1 MPQAFDWYLRG
12 LQRYIQFTGRAGR
25 AEFWYYILVYILII
39 LVLRAIDGLLFGV
52 NAGNGVLTW
61 LFWLFSIMPNL
72 AIGARRLHDT
82 GRSGWWLLLSLIPII
97 GLIVLIIW
105 FVSRGAEGDNAFGP
119 APVATPKP
127 IS

>member
-1 MPQAFDWYLRG
+1 MPEAFNWYVRG

-39 LVLRAIDGLLFGV
+39 IGLRVIDGILFGV
-52 NAGNGVLTW
+52 TAGNGVLTW

-97 GLIVLIIW
+97 GLIVLLIW
-105 FVSRGAEGDNAFGP
+105 FISRGQPDSNEYGP
-119 APVATPKP
+119 PPVTTPATAT
-127 IS
+127 